1 VTTAAANEA
10 DEAAEAAAA
19 RRKTG
24 QRLVWTAIVA
34 RRRTILFAL
43 SGASVYL
50 SVVLAT
56 PLVARQAVDT
66 LVVDG
71 EEDRLGFFVA
81 LLLGLGVVRAAS
93 GAMRKYQ
100 ATKGPAL
107 IANDLRRRLY
117 EHFQWMSFS
126 FHDRMGAG
134 QLMARAS
141 TDVTSLETALG
152 PLPWTIQSVAMFV
165 CGVIVLAFVQP
176 LLAAV
181 VAVVVGAGIA
191 YGLWRARALYPAS
204 LALQE
209 ALGDWSGFVEQQVQG
224 VRVVKGHGFEA
235 QFSAQGAARASTIEV
250 AGIEFARARALFYAA
265 LLAGPGSAMLVVVGL
280 GGWLGAT
287 GHMTPG
293 DLLAFFQ
300 YVALLITPV
309 IAGAELL
316 SNWPQASAAS
326 ARIAEV
332 LAAETDIAERPH
344 AHHLPSGPGTLRFE
358 DVTFAYGESRTLFDH
373 LDLVVDGGSSVA
385 LVGASGSGKT
395 TLAFLAC
402 RFYDPRAG
410 RVFLDGK
417 PVDELRLDEL
427 RGAVSIVFED
437 TVVFT
442 ASIRENLR
450 VGRPE
455 ASDAEIERAAVLAEA
470 DAFVRALP
478 AGYDT
483 VVGPQG
489 YSLSGGQRQRLAIAR
504 AILRESRVLILDD
517 AMSAVDPP
525 TEAAIRRGL
534 VEAMRGR
541 TTLVIAHRVETISL
555 ADRVVLLDGGRVV
568 ADGTHEEL
576 LDRPEYRRALALDPV
591 T

>member
-1 VTTAAANEA
+1 MTTAAANEA
-10 DEAAEAAAA
+10 DEAAETAAA

-81 LLLGLGVVRAAS
+81 LLLGLGVVRAVS

-141 TDVTSLETALG
+141 TDVTALETALG

-224 VRVVKGHGFEA
+224 
-235 QFSAQGAARASTIEV
+235 
-250 AGIEFARARALFYAA
+250 RARR
-265 LLAGPGSAMLVVVGL
+265 
-280 GGWLGAT
+280 
-287 GHMTPG
+287 
-293 DLLAFFQ
+293 
-300 YVALLITPV
+300 
-309 IAGAELL
+309 E
-316 SNWPQASAAS
+316 
-326 ARIAEV
+326 
-332 LAAETDIAERPH
+332 
-344 AHHLPSGPGTLRFE
+344 GT
-358 DVTFAYGESRTLFDH
+358 
-373 LDLVVDGGSSVA
+373 
-385 LVGASGSGKT
+385 
-395 TLAFLAC
+395 
-402 RFYDPRAG
+402 
-410 RVFLDGK
+410 RV
-417 PVDELRLDEL
+417 
-427 RGAVSIVFED
+427 RGAVLGAGRGAMPRRSRSP
-437 TVVFT
+437 
-442 ASIRENLR
+442 ASSSP
-450 VGRPE
+450 GRARRSTPPCSP
-455 ASDAEIERAAVLAEA
+455 ARAAPCSSSSGSAA
-470 DAFVRALP
+470 GSARP
-478 AGYDT
+478 A
-483 VVGPQG
+483 
-489 YSLSGGQRQRLAIAR
+489 A
-504 AILRESRVLILDD
+504 
-517 AMSAVDPP
+517 
-525 TEAAIRRGL
+525 
-534 VEAMRGR
+534 
-541 TTLVIAHRVETISL
+541 
-555 ADRVVLLDGGRVV
+555 
-568 ADGTHEEL
+568 
-576 LDRPEYRRALALDPV
+576 
-591 T
+591 